1 MRNLDDFDLEDFR
14 PLDNLIKKTRSTVR
28 ELMDSHFNKI
38 DHDEERK
45 IMEMRFFLKTFDFIR
60 KKWNVEI
67 LYELEIHKGM
77 NFNVLARHLKG
88 ISSRSLSDSLKN
100 LEKLGFITRLV
111 QDERPPK
118 VFYELTE
125 KGKGFIE
132 LSQFIIMYLMGI

>member
-1 MRNLDDFDLEDFR
+1 MNDFNLEDFR

-28 ELMDSHFNKI
+28 ELMDSHFSKI

-45 IMEMRFFLKTFDFIR
+45 IIEMRYFLKTFDFIR

-77 NFNVLARHLKG
+77 NFNELTRHLEG
-88 ISSRSLSDSLKN
+88 ISSRSLSDSLKELEN
-100 LEKLGFITRLV
+100 LNFITRSV

-132 LSQFIIMYLMGI
+132 LSQFIIMYLVGI